1 MVFEREEKRL
11 RRCRKWK
18 MQLYAQVWGWSN
30 PLTGQTA
37 EMRMIGAKDVSAA
50 VAFKVIDVLLHHTKR
65 PAFSFSCAHHA
76 RILPLLRLNGI
87 GR

>member
-18 MQLYAQVWGWSN
+18 MQLSAQVWGWSN
-30 PLTGQTA
+30 PLIGQTA

-50 VAFKVIDVLLHHTKR
+50 VAFKVKGSKR
-65 PAFSFSCAHHA
+65 RA
-76 RILPLLRLNGI
+76 
-87 GR
+87 